1 MTLEPHA
8 PENTPILLGTGN
20 PSKQDT
26 LLWLLQGL
34 PLVPTT
40 PAQLGSPEAPVERG
54 HTHQEIA
61 IAKAQDWSSYGS
73 MMAIAS
79 DGGLVVPAL
88 GDKWQSLYTHRFAGP
103 EATNAQRLERL
114 LEMMRPFY
122 GDQRRATWVEAVAL
136 AVGGEL
142 LASWELTGATGFIA
156 DEPATVPEGS
166 GFWVF
171 SAWYFPAVGKTYSQ
185 LSQEQREGLNDHW
198 AQLRARVQ
206 EYFKNRQSR
215 NTWVRE

>member
-1 MTLEPHA
+1 MTVNCEPSD
-8 PENTPILLGTGN
+8 ELPILLGTGN
-20 PSKQDT
+20 SSKQDT

-34 PLVPTT
+34 PLLPTT
-40 PAQLGSPEAPVERG
+40 PAQLGSPEAPVAKAPVERG

-73 MMAIAS
+73 MMVIAS

-88 GDKWQSLYTHRFAGP
+88 GDHWESLYTHRFAGP

-114 LEMMRPFY
+114 LEMMRPFQ

-136 AVGGEL
+136 ADRGEL

-156 DEPATVPEGS
+156 DEAGTVPEGS

-171 SAWYFPAVGKTYSQ
+171 SAWYFPALGKTYSQ

-198 AQLRARVQ
+198 AQLRSKVQ
-206 EYFKNRQSR
+206 AYFKNR
-215 NTWVRE
+215 